1 MSPSTLDRPALDA
14 VIDGIGDHRPA
25 PTRDLAGR
33 TIVVVNEDGNQI
45 DHVFTADTVTHTFR
59 PVDGSEPGTST
70 DHYEAFVVDD
80 GLYGVHFHDH
90 AHPNDSVS
98 ILVDDQTGRTLTVLT
113 DIYPPETGMTR
124 VRQTFLLGTVGGA
137 RVSGTPAAPT
147 TALVGQR
154 VLWVYSDRHVYEH
167 IYLSARWLGWQGLAG
182 AEQGLADT
190 DESTAY
196 QLRPGIQVLG
206 WRRRSAPFAALT
218 VVDNRDPQRLRTH
231 GALFGLDSSDRPA
244 HVTFGG
250 SGRLLNTTTYP
261 APHAD
266 LRTG

>member
-14 VIDGIGDHRPA
+14 VVDGIGDDRPA
-25 PTRDLAGR
+25 PTADLAGR
-33 TIVVVNEDGNQI
+33 TIIVINEDGNQI
-45 DHVFTADTVTHTFR
+45 DHVFTEESVTHTFR

-70 DHYEAFVVDD
+70 DRYQAFAIDD
-80 GLYGVHFHDH
+80 GLRYVQFHDH

-113 DIYPPETGMTR
+113 DIYPPEDGETR
-124 VRQTFLLGTVGGA
+124 VRQTFVVGTVGGA
-137 RVSGTPAAPT
+137 DVSGVAAAPT

-154 VLWVYSDRHVYEH
+154 VLWVYSDRHAYEH
-167 IYLSARWLGWQGLAG
+167 IYLSARWLAWQGLAG

-206 WRRRSAPFAALT
+206 WRRRSAPFAALN
-218 VVDNRDPQRLRTH
+218 VVDSRDHQRWRTY
-231 GALFGLDSSDRPA
+231 GALFGLDSSDQPA

-250 SGRLLNTTTYP
+250 SGRVLNTTEYP
-261 APHAD
+261 APYGD
-266 LRTG
+266 RLVG